1 MAAPE
6 RSITQRFEALQ
17 HANDVRSYRAD
28 LKRALK
34 HGRKRVDEVLLE
46 PPAMVETM
54 KVLDLM
60 LAAPKF
66 GRVKVN
72 KILARHRI
80 SPSKTI
86 GGLSDRQRGEL
97 VAVLRGSVCR

>member
-6 RSITQRFEALQ
+6 RSMTQRFEALQ
-17 HANDVRSYRAD
+17 RANDVRSYRAD
-28 LKRALK
+28 LKRDLK
-34 HGRKRVDEVLLE
+34 CRRKSVVEVLRE

-54 KVLDLM
+54 KVIDLM

-80 SPSKTI
+80 SPSKTV